1 MRDLPD
7 VVGFYLND
15 ALEICK
21 ACGYEV
27 EILLTRPT
35 KAQPEGK
42 PRVVRFGRVSDNE
55 GVLTVVFE

>member
-1 MRDLPD
+1 MRVLPD
-7 VVGFYLND
+7 VVGFPLSE
-15 ALEICK
+15 ALKVCK

-27 EILLTRPT
+27 GILLTRPP
-35 KAQPEGK
+35 KAQPEVK